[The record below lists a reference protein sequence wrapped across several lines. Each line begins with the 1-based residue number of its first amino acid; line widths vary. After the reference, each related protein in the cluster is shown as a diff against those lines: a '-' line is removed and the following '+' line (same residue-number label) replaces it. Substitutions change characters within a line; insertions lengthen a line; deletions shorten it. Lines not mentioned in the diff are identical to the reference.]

1 MTIHT
6 SATRKEARA
15 RAYVEE
21 GGDGTIRVNSKKV
34 DLLPELQRLRI
45 MEPTYFA
52 EDAAND
58 LSFRIEAEGG
68 GVMGQAE
75 AARVCIARALVEYT
89 GSEELEEAF
98 MEYDRHMLVED
109 SRQTEPH
116 KPSQSSKGPRHKR
129 QKSYR

>member
-6 SATRKEARA
+6 SATRKEAKA

-21 GGDGTIRVNSKKV
+21 DGDGTIRINSKKV

-45 MEPTYFA
+45 IEPAQFT
-52 EDAAND
+52 DAADD
-58 LSFRIEAEGG
+58 LSFSIETEGG

-89 GSEELEEAF
+89 GSEELEETF